1 MVVKESRFQTIKRK
15 YEPYKQIYLLNNKS
29 ETFANWYYEKH
40 LLGYT
45 YGTQLKDIFLEKFP
59 NLTSVRE
66 LSIKPIDSEV
76 QLMANVLDTYSGVS
90 KNKNKYIRFELS
102 DDTGLYKAMIVNNR
116 RDTTKVEDFVEANDG
131 MPEKGSIV
139 YVKGTKKEDIIF
151 ANVVRNQSQKVYT
164 KLSQL
169 K

>member
-1 MVVKESRFQTIKRK
+1 
-15 YEPYKQIYLLNNKS
+15 
-29 ETFANWYYEKH
+29 
-40 LLGYT
+40 
-45 YGTQLKDIFLEKFP
+45 
-59 NLTSVRE
+59 
-66 LSIKPIDSEV
+66 
-76 QLMANVLDTYSGVS
+76 MANVLDTYSGVS

-102 DDTGLYKAMIVNNR
+102 DDTGLYKAMIVNNK